1 MSLEKGI
8 HDEVIEAKLNRKED
22 APLKSR
28 VNTFPLNSGGA
39 NFKTH
44 KLVLHSIS
52 KVSYRP
58 TILVLLIVFCFLA
71 VGVGAIG
78 VAVFVDFDDNIPFWT
93 SVAFGFLFTLIGSF
107 MFYLMCVPTV
117 FDKTSNYFYEGFGKK
132 DISSLESSLSLS
144 DIVAFQIIGKSI
156 SNSDANY
163 NSFELNLVLN
173 DASRINVVDHGNL
186 KAIIKDAEYL
196 SEFLDVPIWHAS
208 SHIED
213 YK

>member
-1 MSLEKGI
+1 M
-8 HDEVIEAKLNRKED
+8 
-22 APLKSR
+22 
-28 VNTFPLNSGGA
+28 
-39 NFKTH
+39 
-44 KLVLHSIS
+44 
-52 KVSYRP
+52 
-58 TILVLLIVFCFLA
+58 
-71 VGVGAIG
+71 
-78 VAVFVDFDDNIPFWT
+78 
-93 SVAFGFLFTLIGSF
+93 
-107 MFYLMCVPTV
+107 PTV

-132 DISSLESSLSLS
+132 DISSLASSKSLS

-196 SEFLDVPIWHAS
+196 SKFLDVPIWHAS
-208 SHIED
+208 SHTEG

>member
-1 MSLEKGI
+1 MNLEKGI
-8 HDEVIEAKLNRKED
+8 HDEVIEAQLNKKED
-22 APLKSR
+22 SSLKSR
-28 VNTFPLNSGGA
+28 VNTFPLNTGGS

-58 TILVLLIVFCFLA
+58 TIGVILFSLCFL
-71 VGVGAIG
+71 VIGIGALC
-78 VAVFVDFDDNIPFWT
+78 VTMFNNFESCIPFW
-93 SVAFGFLFTLIGSF
+93 VALGFGLIFSLAGSFLFYS
-107 MFYLMCVPTV
+107 MCRPRV
-117 FDKTSNYFYEGFGKK
+117 FDKTSNNYYKGFSQKN
-132 DISSLESSLSLS
+132 ISDLKNSARLNEIEAL
-144 DIVAFQIIGKSI
+144 QIIGETIHDNDGSY
-156 SNSDANY
+156 D
-163 NSFELNLVLN
+163 SFELNLVLN